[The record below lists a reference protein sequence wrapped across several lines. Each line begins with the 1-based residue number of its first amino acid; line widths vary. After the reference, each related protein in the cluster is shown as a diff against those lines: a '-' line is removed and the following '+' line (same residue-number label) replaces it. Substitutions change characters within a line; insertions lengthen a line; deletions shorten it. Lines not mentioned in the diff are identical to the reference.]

1 MIQLHPP
8 LSDEHPPPQP
18 VAAKSLMVT
27 SILSEDLTAKFIYIF
42 IVCISA
48 WTVSGSLVKG
58 DRIFSDAYDEVTP
71 FYIKHPLELISKDRM
86 EGIMRYFYYGP
97 EKAKET
103 AAESSGQNRRQKQDD
118 DLVIEEDTIYEI
130 DRECEACRKRI
141 LKGQW

>member
-27 SILSEDLTAKFIYIF
+27 SILSEDLTVKFIYIV

-48 WTVSGSLVKG
+48 CLSKG

-71 FYIKHPLELISKDRM
+71 FYINIHRSLIP
-86 EGIMRYFYYGP
+86 GIEWRV
-97 EKAKET
+97 
-103 AAESSGQNRRQKQDD
+103 
-118 DLVIEEDTIYEI
+118 L
-130 DRECEACRKRI
+130 
-141 LKGQW
+141 

>member
-27 SILSEDLTAKFIYIF
+27 SILSEDLTVKFIYIV

-48 WTVSGSLVKG
+48 WTVSGSLSKG

-71 FYIKHPLELISKDRM
+71 FYINIHRSLIPGIEWRVLRDTFITDRKRQKRRQLSHPRKTGDR
-86 EGIMRYFYYGP
+86 
-97 EKAKET
+97 
-103 AAESSGQNRRQKQDD
+103 NRRM
-118 DLVIEEDTIYEI
+118 
-130 DRECEACRKRI
+130 I
-141 LKGQW
+141 L

>member
-27 SILSEDLTAKFIYIF
+27 SILSEDLTVKFIYIV

-48 WTVSGSLVKG
+48 WTVSGSLSKG

-71 FYIKHPLELISKDRM
+71 FYISIHRSLIP
-86 EGIMRYFYYGP
+86 GIEWRV
-97 EKAKET
+97 
-103 AAESSGQNRRQKQDD
+103 
-118 DLVIEEDTIYEI
+118 L
-130 DRECEACRKRI
+130 
-141 LKGQW
+141 